1 MLRRRLNENSLFE
14 NQEAKSID
22 AAKRFLIDNNLI
34 RPQNVDWYIRIE
46 VRDKIPSLKTKLGG
60 KFILGCTRITF
71 PMDAEEDDDFMSNM
85 SYIDRIIRRIVD
97 AHYDEYDRDFNGLGF
112 DELVNEF
119 NDELKEELE
128 NEKRVIKSLRLKK
141 NPRYEIKKINLFE
154 DAEEFYQA
162 SQWCV
167 CDNIDQ
173 WWSYTLGNKTP
184 MYFCL
189 RDDYEDLDRVPGASC
204 PLDDYGLS
212 MIAVGVNEDGS
223 LNTCTCRWN
232 HEHGAS
238 GMCMDA
244 VELSELLG
252 IDVYEVMRPN
262 KN

>member
-128 NEKRVIKSLRLKK
+128 NEKRVIKSLHLKK
-141 NPRYEIKKINLFE
+141 CMRYLERRKILQQEMLTRTSLRLQLISRMPTTLLFLMR
-154 DAEEFYQA
+154 A
-162 SQWCV
+162 
-167 CDNIDQ
+167 
-173 WWSYTLGNKTP
+173 
-184 MYFCL
+184 
-189 RDDYEDLDRVPGASC
+189 DRCQRSEMLLSPGA
-204 PLDDYGLS
+204 
-212 MIAVGVNEDGS
+212 
-223 LNTCTCRWN
+223 
-232 HEHGAS
+232 
-238 GMCMDA
+238 
-244 VELSELLG
+244 
-252 IDVYEVMRPN
+252 MRR
-262 KN
+262 

>member
-141 NPRYEIKKINLFE
+141 NPRYEIKKINSFE

-167 CDNIDQ
+167 CDNID
-173 WWSYTLGNKTP
+173 
-184 MYFCL
+184 
-189 RDDYEDLDRVPGASC
+189 
-204 PLDDYGLS
+204 
-212 MIAVGVNEDGS
+212 
-223 LNTCTCRWN
+223 
-232 HEHGAS
+232 
-238 GMCMDA
+238 
-244 VELSELLG
+244 
-252 IDVYEVMRPN
+252 
-262 KN
+262 